1 MEFNS
6 LNEIKNVYEE
16 KENLG
21 AFDDFLYSAV
31 GYIFTNGY
39 YEKYCSY
46 GQPELRQ
53 NNSL

>member
-6 LNEIKNVYEE
+6 LSEVKNIYEKE
-16 KENLG
+16 ENLG

-39 YEKYCSY
+39 
-46 GQPELRQ
+46 
-53 NNSL
+53 